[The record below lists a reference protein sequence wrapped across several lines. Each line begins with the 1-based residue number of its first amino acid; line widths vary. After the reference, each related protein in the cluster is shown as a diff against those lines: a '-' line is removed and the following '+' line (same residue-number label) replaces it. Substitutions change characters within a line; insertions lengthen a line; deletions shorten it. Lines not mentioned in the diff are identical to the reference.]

1 MACYI
6 VGDSMMNKSA
16 HFRKTVSA
24 TTDPPTA
31 IPVSLFLVST
41 DRDARRDV
49 AAGGVVINLMNRAR
63 LARLQKLPQRLIPN
77 LTGFL
82 PGAKLTA

>member
-1 MACYI
+1 ML
-6 VGDSMMNKSA
+6 GDM
-16 HFRKTVSA
+16 
-24 TTDPPTA
+24 
-31 IPVSLFLVST
+31 
-41 DRDARRDV
+41 RR
-49 AAGGVVINLMNRAR
+49 AGGVVINLMNRSR